1 MIHRAARL
9 GPEAQKLS
17 NNNIADIKFSLCFLF
32 RSFKNE
38 VQLSGVHINFYSRN
52 YHPISHH
59 FYWAYVVHISNSGP
73 RGYVHIIWRKFPKT
87 HFLPLLHMHLR
98 EILYSTVWES
108 CLSILSLYFLLH
120 SHKYIEIKKM
130 KHTLVSIGYIL
141 FLNYAVWGY
150 LRSR

>member
-52 YHPISHH
+52 YHPISHMW
-59 FYWAYVVHISNSGP
+59 YISVILDQGGMSISFEENSLIPMRILG
-73 RGYVHIIWRKFPKT
+73 R
-87 HFLPLLHMHLR
+87 
-98 EILYSTVWES
+98 ILYSTVWES

-141 FLNYAVWGY
+141 FLNYAV
-150 LRSR
+150 